1 MPNTDHADHRQHPRR
16 EVRILVDLV
25 DNRRVR
31 ARTRDLSDGGMFIEW
46 EHPLAPGSLMPATL
60 HLPDGPLELTT
71 VVVWT
76 SPQLSL
82 AVGAGMGMRFVTTSP
97 EDQQRLADFLQSVEE

>member
-1 MPNTDHADHRQHPRR
+1 MPNTDPADQREHPRR
-16 EVRILVDLV
+16 EVRVQVDLV

-31 ARTRDLSDGGMFIEW
+31 ARTRDLSDGGMFVEW
-46 EHPLAPGSLMPATL
+46 EDPLAPGSLMPATL

-82 AVGAGMGMRFVTTSP
+82 AVGAGMGMRFVTTSS
-97 EDQQRLADFLQSVEE
+97 EGKQRLADFLRSVEE